1 MPSLIATEL
10 SSDAIPDSYCVAVE
24 IDAVCM
30 CGVQVLQ

>member
-10 SSDAIPDSYCVAVE
+10 PSDAITDSYCE